1 VTSGAVDEPYLEG
14 MAHPDGV
21 FRNLFEGA
29 NVGDAFLRNIRQ
41 LKWRILNLGDP
52 LYRPFSN
59 GLPPFSSGAIV
70 PESSLALAHQLV
82 PGGAHGVGMV
92 AMAKPAPEGGTVV
105 SLRSSD
111 PKSAAVP
118 ENVRVPQG
126 ARSAAFVISTTR
138 VAQRTYV
145 RISAL
150 GPVNRTNTLVLMPAS
165 EGR

>member
-1 VTSGAVDEPYLEG
+1 

-41 LKWRILNLGDP
+41 LKWKMLDLGDP
-52 LYRPFSN
+52 LYRPFPN
-59 GLPPFSSGAIV
+59 GLPPFNSGSG
-70 PESSLALAHQLV
+70 PSESSLALEHQVV
-82 PGGAHGVGMV
+82 PGGASGLGMV
-92 AMAKPAPEGGTVV
+92 TLAKPAPAGGTLV

-118 ENVRVPQG
+118 ESVRVLQG
-126 ARSAAFVISTTR
+126 ARSASFAISTTW
-138 VAQRTYV
+138 VAQTTTV

-150 GPVNRTNTLVLMPAS
+150 DPVNRANTLVLMPPSAV
-165 EGR
+165 R